1 MPMTEEEKREALVI
15 AESIGPVQIVETLQD
30 LVFRERSLLE
40 TPMDEDMRSIT
51 LHNLAVL
58 TAACA
63 GYEEAARKFNESLAK
78 AEKPC
83 DDGEGTRVDEDP

>member
-15 AESIGPVQIVETLQD
+15 AESIGPVQIFETLQD
-30 LVFRERSLLE
+30 LISRERSLLE
-40 TPMDEDMRSIT
+40 TPMDGDMRAIT

-63 GYEEAARKFNESLAK
+63 GYETAANKFNEDLAK
-78 AEKPC
+78 AKQPG
-83 DDGEGTRVDEDP
+83 DDGEGTGVDEDP